1 MNVTCRQ
8 SSKADHGPSSFHRQ
22 SCHESGPQSAPEIH
36 VHPRTSNLNVIC
48 LRTSLVKSKTS
59 ANPYPSKILFAQNNI
74 RWLEAC
80 KFLRGNACLMQRHC
94 QSHSQST
101 RLGYNFRGVKR
112 PDTEGWGLQPQLTRA
127 ESVCDLLTTR
137 WADEFC
143 CPINPGSLPSLK
155 CLWNQGHTQ
164 SHFFKQGCRCRD
176 DIVLQ
181 ENGQLYRVVVMFM
194 EHDCLRRVLT
204 WGWSI
209 TSEHSLINL

>member
-22 SCHESGPQSAPEIH
+22 SRSRLCHESGPQSAPEIH

-59 ANPYPSKILFAQNNI
+59 ANPYPSKILSAQNNI
-74 RWLEAC
+74 RWLEAR
-80 KFLRGNACLMQRHC
+80 KFLRGNACLMQQHC

-101 RLGYNFRGVKR
+101 RLGCNFRGVKR

-137 WADEFC
+137 L
-143 CPINPGSLPSLK
+143 LPPSTLVHYHHSTACETK
-155 CLWNQGHTQ
+155 ATHSHTFLNKDVCAGMTLGFKKMVSFTELWWCLW
-164 SHFFKQGCRCRD
+164 SM
-176 DIVLQ
+176 IA
-181 ENGQLYRVVVMFM
+181 
-194 EHDCLRRVLT
+194 
-204 WGWSI
+204 
-209 TSEHSLINL
+209 SEEF